1 MRGIVRYVDNLGRIV
16 IPKEM
21 RNALHIVEGT
31 QIDISING
39 NTIVVEKYKPD
50 RLEEKVR
57 EMQNILEQQID
68 DIGLEKATRI
78 EKALHEIQDAL
89 E

>member
-68 DIGLEKATRI
+68 DFGLEKATQI
-78 EKALHEIQDAL
+78 EKALHEIQNAL

>member
-31 QIDISING
+31 QVDISING
-39 NTIVVEKYKPD
+39 NTIIVEKYKPD
-50 RLEEKVR
+50 RLEEKIR

-68 DIGLEKATRI
+68 DIGLEKATQI
-78 EKALHEIQDAL
+78 EKALHEIQNVL

>member
-21 RNALHIVEGT
+21 RNALHI
-31 QIDISING
+31 
-39 NTIVVEKYKPD
+39 VEKYKPD